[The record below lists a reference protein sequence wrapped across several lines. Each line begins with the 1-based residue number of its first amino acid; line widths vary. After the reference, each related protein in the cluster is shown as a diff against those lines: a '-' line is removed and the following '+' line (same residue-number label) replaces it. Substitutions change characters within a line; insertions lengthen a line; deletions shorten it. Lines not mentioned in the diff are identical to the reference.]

1 MIENKVCSIAADE
14 LNRIRQEAKAI
25 DAHLVEI
32 QGDEIQSWDE
42 YLDKIEIAFQF
53 PNKWRVNI
61 SGYCD
66 WMTDLDWLGKKSYIL
81 IIHDYSKFLM
91 QDLECKKMIMEIFND
106 EILPWWQKNI
116 EKYVINGKS
125 KPFNVYLVG

>member
-1 MIENKVCSIAADE
+1 
-14 LNRIRQEAKAI
+14 
-25 DAHLVEI
+25 
-32 QGDEIQSWDE
+32 
-42 YLDKIEIAFQF
+42 
-53 PNKWRVNI
+53 
-61 SGYCD
+61 
-66 WMTDLDWLGKKSYIL
+66 MTDLDWLGKKSYIL